1 MEFLIFRVNEC
12 DDFFYVNVINCVFW
26 YYIFFLMNNKNYL
39 NRVYI
44 NVKRD
49 FFLRL
54 CVDIL
59 DFKGYIYIYL
69 CIWYL
74 VKFVF

>member
-1 MEFLIFRVNEC
+1 
-12 DDFFYVNVINCVFW
+12 
-26 YYIFFLMNNKNYL
+26 MNNKNYL

-44 NVKRD
+44 NVGRD

-74 VKFVF
+74 VKFIF

>member
-1 MEFLIFRVNEC
+1 
-12 DDFFYVNVINCVFW
+12 
-26 YYIFFLMNNKNYL
+26 MNNKNYL

-69 CIWYL
+69 CI
-74 VKFVF
+74 